1 MSEIKLPQAGAS
13 IMARPQTD
21 LDSGRDAILEI
32 MVELIEE
39 RGSSAFTMTE
49 LAARAGMST
58 ANLYRYFES
67 KEALIEAVAEH
78 WFRPKVEIME
88 EVVASDLGPRRKM
101 YEFYARRFARMK
113 SEWERDPVVFANY
126 VELGKEHFE
135 LVRSYVDLGDHY
147 LAMIIGEAMAEGYFA
162 GLSIDEAISLVN
174 QMTSVYVNIGAMEQ
188 IMPKLTT
195 DKLARIIDAMFDGLS
210 AQDRGAKAVSGLR
223 AA

>member
-1 MSEIKLPQAGAS
+1 
-13 IMARPQTD
+13 MARPQTD
-21 LDSGRDAILEI
+21 LDSGREALLEI
-32 MVELIEE
+32 MVGLIEE

-49 LAARAGMST
+49 LAARANMST
-58 ANLYRYFES
+58 ANLYRYFDS

-78 WFRPKVEIME
+78 WFQPKVEIME
-88 EVVASDLGPRRKM
+88 EVVASDLAPRRKM

-113 SEWERDPVVFANY
+113 AEWERDPVAFANY

-147 LAMIIGEAMAEGYFA
+147 LAMIIGEGMAEGYFA

-174 QMTSVYVNIGAMEQ
+174 QMTGAYVNIGAMEM
-188 IMPKLTT
+188 IMPKLST
-195 DKLARIIDAMFDGLS
+195 DKLARIVDAVFDGLS
-210 AQDRGAKAVSGLR
+210 ATDRGAKAVSGLR

>member
-1 MSEIKLPQAGAS
+1 
-13 IMARPQTD
+13 MARPHTD
-21 LDSGRDAILEI
+21 LESGRVALLEL
-32 MVELIEE
+32 MVGLIEE

-49 LAARAGMST
+49 LAARATMST
-58 ANLYRYFES
+58 ANLYRYYPS
-67 KEALIEAVAEH
+67 KEALIEAVAEY
-78 WFRPKVEIME
+78 WFQPKIEIME
-88 EVVASDLGPRRKM
+88 AVVSSDLSARRKM
-101 YEFYARRFARMK
+101 YEFYARRFTRMK

-174 QMTSVYVNIGAMEQ
+174 QMTGLYVNIGAMELV
-188 IMPKLTT
+188 MPKLSEA
-195 DKLARIIDAMFDGLS
+195 KLARIVDAVFDGLS
-210 AQDRGAKAVSGLR
+210 AVDRGARAVSGLR

>member
-1 MSEIKLPQAGAS
+1 
-13 IMARPQTD
+13 MARPQTD
-21 LDSGRDAILEI
+21 LDAGRETLLAL
-32 MVELIEE
+32 MVEMVEA

-49 LAARAGMST
+49 LAGRAGMST
-58 ANLYRYFES
+58 ANLYRYFAS
-67 KEALIEAVAEH
+67 KEALFEAVAEH

-88 EVVASDLGPRRKM
+88 EVVASDLPPRRKM
-101 YEFYARRFARMK
+101 YEFYAQRFARMK
-113 SEWERDPVVFANY
+113 SEWERDPVAFASY

-162 GLSIDEAISLVN
+162 GLTIDEAISLIN
-174 QMTSVYVNIGAMEQ
+174 QITGAYVNIGAMEL
-188 IMPKLTT
+188 IMPKLST
-195 DKLARIIDAMFDGLS
+195 DKLARIIDAVFDGLS

>member
-1 MSEIKLPQAGAS
+1 
-13 IMARPQTD
+13 MARPQTD
-21 LDSGRDAILEI
+21 LDGGREALLGL
-32 MVELIEE
+32 MVDLIEE

-49 LAARAGMST
+49 LAARANMSA
-58 ANLYRYFES
+58 ANLYRYYES

-78 WFRPKVEIME
+78 WFQPKIEIME
-88 EVVASDLGPRRKM
+88 DVIASDLGARRKM
-101 YEFYARRFARMK
+101 YEFYARRFTRMK
-113 SEWERDPVVFANY
+113 DEWERDPVVFSNY

-147 LAMIIGEAMAEGYFA
+147 LATIIGEAMAEGYFA

-174 QMTSVYVNIGAMEQ
+174 QMVGLYVNITAMEL

-195 DKLARIIDAMFDGLS
+195 DKLARIVDAVFDGLS
-210 AQDRGAKAVSGLR
+210 AQDRGAKPVSGLR